1 MQKFYFSLYLGEKS
15 PKLRQFV
22 FLLFF
27 KKMFLFYLLKTV
39 WMKNY
44 YDTWLSI
51 PDSLSG
57 KILGLKL
64 SSKILL
70 TDQIATDLK
79 KSRGIKL
86 IFFVCKSQINWAWS
100 GLARHGQINSKL
112 YIRNMFKRQI
122 WSIFL
127 HILNHHIQRVLWNYC
142 RLLVC
147 HCFGQS
153 VQYFSQDFLISFI
166 PIFLTKF

>member
-22 FLLFF
+22 FLFFF
-27 KKMFLFYLLKTV
+27 KKMSSFYLLKTV
-39 WMKNY
+39 WKKNY

-51 PDSLSG
+51 PNSLSG

-79 KSRGIKL
+79 NK
-86 IFFVCKSQINWAWS
+86 
-100 GLARHGQINSKL
+100 
-112 YIRNMFKRQI
+112 
-122 WSIFL
+122 
-127 HILNHHIQRVLWNYC
+127 
-142 RLLVC
+142 
-147 HCFGQS
+147 
-153 VQYFSQDFLISFI
+153 
-166 PIFLTKF
+166 